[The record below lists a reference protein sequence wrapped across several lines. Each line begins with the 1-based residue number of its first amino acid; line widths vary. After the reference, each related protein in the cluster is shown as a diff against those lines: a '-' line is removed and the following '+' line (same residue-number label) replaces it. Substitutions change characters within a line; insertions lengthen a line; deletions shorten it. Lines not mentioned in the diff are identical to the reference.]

1 MEDYSR
7 ISVQEGGRWDPEGS
21 EVAMLEKN
29 NYTGIITFPDFKI
42 PSNPKYG
49 LWTIKAKYKED
60 FTTTGT
66 AYFDVNSRGTDVL
79 PRSMVLC
86 RC

>member
-1 MEDYSR
+1 MCCFYR
-7 ISVQEGGRWDPEGS
+7 
-21 EVAMLEKN
+21 
-29 NYTGIITFPDFKI
+29 
-42 PSNPKYG
+42 YG

-60 FTTTGT
+60 FTTTRT

-86 RC
+86 CC